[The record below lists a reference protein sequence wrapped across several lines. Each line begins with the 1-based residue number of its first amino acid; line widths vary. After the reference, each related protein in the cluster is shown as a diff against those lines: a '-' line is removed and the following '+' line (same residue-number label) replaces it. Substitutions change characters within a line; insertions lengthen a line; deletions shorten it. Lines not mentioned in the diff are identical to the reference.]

1 MNPKIASALFGLL
14 ALAFFRDAL
23 GADLPT
29 LRVASDDGRLNH
41 LALVITQKQGFFTK
55 HGVRVEVIRNAAAG
69 GDSNSRAALKG
80 YEASIERGGRAD
92 MSIANGGFFINA
104 VLNGSEAIGVGVM
117 TANPVYQ
124 LIVRPEIRSYADL
137 KGKTVTMTATWDGVS
152 LTGRALLAKHGLG
165 PRDFTF
171 EGIRMSDARLECMNE
186 VEGIRMSDAR
196 LECMNEGRC
205 AAILAGQPNDTEALD
220 LGRGYHSLGTTL
232 EAGPVTF
239 YMEVVRRQWAEA
251 NRDTLVRYLR
261 AKGDAMAFIH
271 DPKNRAA
278 LRQAIAEVTGYPAA
292 VVDRVA
298 ASYSDPSRR
307 ILPRRG
313 ELDPASFNN
322 LLQFAKDAGLW
333 DKPWP
338 PAERFYDLSYAR
350 AAGIQ

>member
-1 MNPKIASALFGLL
+1 MSRKLASALCGVL
-14 ALAFFRDAL
+14 ALAFSHNAL
-23 GADLPT
+23 GADVPT
-29 LRVASDDGRLNH
+29 LRVASDGGRLNH

-55 HGVRVEVIRNAAAG
+55 HGLRVEVIQNAAAG

-104 VLNGSEAIGVGVM
+104 VLNGSEAIAVGVM

-152 LTGRALLAKHGLG
+152 LTGRALLAQHGVG
-165 PRDFTF
+165 PKDFTF
-171 EGIRMSDARLECMNE
+171 EGIRMS
-186 VEGIRMSDAR
+186 GPR

-251 NRDTLVRYLR
+251 NREILMRYLR

-278 LRQAIAEVTGYPAA
+278 LRQTIAEVTGYPPA

-298 ASYSDPSRR
+298 ASYSDPSRQ

-338 PAERFYDLSYAR
+338 PAERFYDLSYAKE
-350 AAGIQ
+350 AGIQ

>member
-1 MNPKIASALFGLL
+1 MNRKFASALFGVL
-14 ALAFFRDAL
+14 ALAFSHDAM

-29 LRVASDDGRLNH
+29 LRVASDGGRLNH
-41 LALVITQKQGFFTK
+41 LALVVTQKQGFFTK
-55 HGVRVEVIRNAAAG
+55 HGLSVELIQNASAG

-92 MSIANGGFFINA
+92 MAVANGGFFLSA
-104 VLNGSEAIGVGVM
+104 VLNGSEAIAVGVM
-117 TANPVYQ
+117 TANPVYS
-124 LIVRPEIRSYADL
+124 LIVRPEIKSYADL

-152 LTGRALLAKHGLG
+152 LTGRALLAKHGVG

-171 EGIRMSDARLECMNE
+171 ESIRMSDARLQ
-186 VEGIRMSDAR
+186 
-196 LECMNEGRC
+196 CMNEGRC
-205 AAILAGQPNDTEALD
+205 AAIFAGQPSDKEALD

-251 NRDTLVRYLR
+251 NRDILVRYLR

-278 LRQAIAEVTGYPAA
+278 LKRAIAEVTGYPPA

-298 ASYSDPSRR
+298 AAYSDPNRQ

-333 DKPWP
+333 DRPWP
-338 PAERFYDLSYAR
+338 PAERFYDLNYAR

>member
-1 MNPKIASALFGLL
+1 MNHKIASALFGVL
-14 ALAFFRDAL
+14 ALAFSHHAM
-23 GADLPT
+23 GAELPT
-29 LRVASDDGRLNH
+29 LRIASDGGRLNH

-55 HGVRVEVIRNAAAG
+55 HGLRVELIQNASTG

-92 MSIANGGFFINA
+92 MAVANGGFFISA

-117 TANPVYQ
+117 TANPVYS
-124 LIVRPEIRSYADL
+124 LIVRPEIRSFADL

-152 LTGRALLAKHGLG
+152 LTGRALLAKHGVG

-171 EGIRMSDARLECMNE
+171 
-186 VEGIRMSDAR
+186 EGIRMSDAR

-205 AAILAGQPNDTEALD
+205 AAILAGQPSDKEALD

-278 LRQAIAEVTGYPAA
+278 LKRAIAEVTGYPPA
-292 VVDRVA
+292 VLDRVA
-298 ASYSDPSRR
+298 AAYSDPGRQ

-333 DKPWP
+333 DRPWP

>member
-1 MNPKIASALFGLL
+1 MNHKIASALFGVL
-14 ALAFFRDAL
+14 ALAFCHNAM

-29 LRVASDDGRLNH
+29 LRIASDGGRLNH
-41 LALVITQKQGFFTK
+41 LALVVTQKQGFFTK
-55 HGVRVEVIRNAAAG
+55 HGVRVELIQNAAAG
-69 GDSNSRAALKG
+69 ADSNSRAALKG

-92 MSIANGGFFINA
+92 MAVANGGFFISA

-117 TANPVYQ
+117 TANPVYS
-124 LIVRPEIRSYADL
+124 LIVRPEIGSYADL
-137 KGKTVTMTATWDGVS
+137 KGKTVTMTAPWDGVS
-152 LTGRALLAKHGLG
+152 LTGRALLAKHGVG

-171 EGIRMSDARLECMNE
+171 EA
-186 VEGIRMSDAR
+186 IRMSDAR

-205 AAILAGQPNDTEALD
+205 AAIFAGQPSDKEALD

-251 NRDTLVRYLR
+251 NRDILVRYLR

-271 DPKNRAA
+271 DPKNSAA
-278 LRQAIAEVTGYPAA
+278 LKRAIAEVTGYPPA

-298 ASYSDPSRR
+298 AAYSDPSRQ

-333 DKPWP
+333 DRPWP

>member
-1 MNPKIASALFGLL
+1 MNHKIASALF
-14 ALAFFRDAL
+14 AVLAFAFFHNAM
-23 GADLPT
+23 GAELPT
-29 LRVASDDGRLNH
+29 LRIASDGGRLNH

-55 HGVRVEVIRNAAAG
+55 HGVRVELIQNASAG
-69 GDSNSRAALKG
+69 TDSNSRAALKG
-80 YEASIERGGRAD
+80 YENSIERGGRAD
-92 MSIANGGFFINA
+92 MAVANGGFFISA
-104 VLNGSEAIGVGVM
+104 VLNGSDAIGVGVM
-117 TANPVYQ
+117 TANPVYS

-137 KGKTVTMTATWDGVS
+137 KGKTVTMTAPWDGVS
-152 LTGRALLAKHGLG
+152 LTGRALLAKNGVG

-171 EGIRMSDARLECMNE
+171 ESVRMS
-186 VEGIRMSDAR
+186 GPR

-205 AAILAGQPNDTEALD
+205 AAILAGQPLDTQALD

-261 AKGDAMAFIH
+261 AKGDAMAFIN
-271 DPKNRAA
+271 DPKNRAG
-278 LRQAIAEVTGYPAA
+278 LRSTIAEITGYPPA

-298 ASYSDPSRR
+298 ASFSDPSRQ

-333 DKPWP
+333 DRPWP

>member
-1 MNPKIASALFGLL
+1 MNHKTASALFGVF
-14 ALAFFRDAL
+14 AFAFFHDAI

-29 LRVASDDGRLNH
+29 LRIASDGGRLNH

-55 HGVRVEVIRNAAAG
+55 HGVRVELIQNAAAG

-92 MSIANGGFFINA
+92 MAVANGGFFISA
-104 VLNGSEAIGVGVM
+104 VLNGSEAIAVGVM
-117 TANPVYQ
+117 TANPVYS
-124 LIVRPEIRSYADL
+124 LIVRPEIKSYADL
-137 KGKTVTMTATWDGVS
+137 KGKTVTMTAPWDGVS
-152 LTGRALLAKHGLG
+152 LTGRALLAKNGVG

-171 EGIRMSDARLECMNE
+171 EG
-186 VEGIRMSDAR
+186 VRMSDAR

-205 AAILAGQPNDTEALD
+205 AAIFAGQPLDTQAID
-220 LGRGYHSLGTTL
+220 LGRGYRSLGTTL

-278 LRQAIAEVTGYPAA
+278 LKRAIAEVTGYPPA

-298 ASYSDPSRR
+298 AAYSDPSRQ